1 MNTLKRAC
9 SLAKIK
15 DENLTCGFL
24 PTLTSNHLR
33 MKHMIIATLILAAA
47 IFPAKSHAQSKA
59 DKILGY
65 YLTFD
70 DETGAEKS
78 QIQIY
83 KTTNGKYYG
92 KIVWL
97 KEPNKNGKP
106 KVDDK
111 NPDAKLQN
119 RPIMDLL
126 ILKDFTYNNGDNEWS
141 NGTIYN
147 PTSGKTYNC
156 YMHFET
162 ATRLKIRGYIG
173 ASWMGLGKTAYW
185 TKETNLRK

>member
-1 MNTLKRAC
+1 
-9 SLAKIK
+9 
-15 DENLTCGFL
+15 
-24 PTLTSNHLR
+24 
-33 MKHMIIATLILAAA
+33 MKYMFIATLVLAAF
-47 IFPAKSHAQSKA
+47 IYPAMSHAQSKA
-59 DKILGY
+59 DKIIGY

-83 KTTNGKYYG
+83 KGTDNKYSG

-119 RPIMDLL
+119 RPTLGL
-126 ILKDFTYNNGDNEWS
+126 VILKDFTFNSDDNEWS
-141 NGTIYN
+141 DGTIYN
-147 PTSGKTYNC
+147 PTSGKTYHS
-156 YMHFET
+156 YMNFET
-162 ATRLKIRGYIG
+162 TTRLKVRGYIG

-185 TKETNLRK
+185 TKETTLRK